1 MIAVWGFL
9 HIYGDR
15 TWLGTIAIFS
25 PRWIVLL
32 PLFLLAPMA
41 MLFNRRCF
49 LIVIPVTIIA
59 IFAIMGLCIPIG
71 PSYTPKS
78 SDLSVRVLTCNVH
91 GQTLQPERLVALI
104 ADVHPDI
111 IILQEWLAKYRE
123 DVFGDGQWNID
134 QDGEHCMA
142 TRFRIDLAERVQ
154 FWSAVRYTIATPAGR
169 INILNVHLGSPHIAM
184 NAILHGIPGGKSDLE
199 KNILQREN
207 ESSTIRQIAGTIS
220 GPLIIA
226 GDFNL
231 SFDSPIYLD
240 NFGDLPDAFDKTG
253 LGFGWTYRV
262 KWTSVRIDHILTS
275 GGWICRDCRVGPDIG
290 SPHRPVIAD
299 FYLPAGQ

>member
-1 MIAVWGFL
+1 MIAVWVFL
-9 HIYGDR
+9 HRFGDR

-32 PLFLLAPMA
+32 PLFLLVPMA
-41 MLFNRRCF
+41 VLFNRRCF
-49 LIVIPVTIIA
+49 LIVIPVTFIA
-59 IFAIMGLCIPIG
+59 IFAVMGLCIPIG
-71 PSYTPKS
+71 SSYTPKI
-78 SDLSVRVLTCNVH
+78 SDFPVRVLTCNVH
-91 GQTLQPERLVALI
+91 GRTLQPERLAALI
-104 ADVHPDI
+104 ADEHPDI
-111 IILQEWLAKYRE
+111 IILQEWLGQYQQ
-123 DVFGDGQWNID
+123 DVFGDGQWNVE
-134 QDGEHCMA
+134 QDGEHCVA
-142 TRFRIDLAERVQ
+142 TRFPIDLARRVL
-154 FWSAVRYTIATPAGR
+154 FWSAVRYTLATPGGR
-169 INILNVHLGSPHIAM
+169 INILNVHLGSPHTAM

-199 KNILQREN
+199 KNIVQRET
-207 ESSTIRQIAGTIS
+207 EASAIKQIAGTIS

-231 SFDSPIYLD
+231 SFDSPIFLE
-240 NFGDLPDAFDKTG
+240 NFGNLPDAFDKNG
-253 LGFGWTYRV
+253 FGFGWTYRV